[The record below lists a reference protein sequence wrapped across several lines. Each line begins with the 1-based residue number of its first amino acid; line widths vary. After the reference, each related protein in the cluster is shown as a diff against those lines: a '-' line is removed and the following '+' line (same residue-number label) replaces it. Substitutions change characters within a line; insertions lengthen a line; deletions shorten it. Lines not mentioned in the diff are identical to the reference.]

1 MVKMILCCDM
11 IGNIGKNN
19 DLLFKMKEDMKFFKF
34 VTTLKCQIVKCE
46 DENTGRYRVKYQD
59 AEMTAYSLNKGLL
72 YKDNTEVYVLVPDN
86 NLDEQKI
93 ILYAVSSEVTFSKL
107 NGKVD
112 DEGYLV
118 ISLG

>member
-1 MVKMILCCDM
+1 MGKIQSYDDSLCQAID
-11 IGNIGKNN
+11 IIAK
-19 DLLFKMKEDMKFFKF
+19 KRIEEAKF
-34 VTTLKCQIVKCE
+34 VTTLKCQVVECE
-46 DENTGRYRVKYQD
+46 DENTGRYKVKYQD
-59 AEMTAYSLNKGLL
+59 AVMTAYSLNKGLL
-72 YKDNTEVYVLVPDN
+72 YENNTEVYVLIPDN

-93 ILYAVSSEVTFSKL
+93 ILYAVSSEVNFSKL

>member
-1 MVKMILCCDM
+1 MGKIQSYDDTLCQAID
-11 IGNIGKNN
+11 IIAK
-19 DLLFKMKEDMKFFKF
+19 KRVEQAKF
-34 VTTLKCQIVKCE
+34 VATLKCQIVKCE

-112 DEGYLV
+112 NEGYLV

>member
-1 MVKMILCCDM
+1 MGKIQSYDDTFCQAIDIIVKKRI
-11 IGNIGKNN
+11 
-19 DLLFKMKEDMKFFKF
+19 EHAKF